1 MNINQTWK
9 STPEFRLSTFRNED
23 VLIFESFEHPPLL
36 RILMVIICFIIGIA
50 TLIHLI
56 IVYRR
61 YKLLLRDTFFHRR
74 LVPLIL
80 LLNIVL
86 HVAHYADNIYDP
98 VKYFEPKHLYLKI
111 FISEMEQTFLFNIP
125 LSILFLLATS
135 NLLSSCTKE
144 QSNARYML
152 IVVTAYCLMSMI
164 SGGHYTY
171 EPPQNFSLLCNVTI
185 AGETLVAF
193 VLFLVSLFIHRSN
206 TNKSM
211 NHRYNQ
217 LSMDDLSDSNVKM
230 SVVQPRQ
237 WKSKMS
243 DDE

>member
-1 MNINQTWK
+1 
-9 STPEFRLSTFRNED
+9 
-23 VLIFESFEHPPLL
+23 
-36 RILMVIICFIIGIA
+36 
-50 TLIHLI
+50 
-56 IVYRR
+56 
-61 YKLLLRDTFFHRR
+61 
-74 LVPLIL
+74 
-80 LLNIVL
+80 
-86 HVAHYADNIYDP
+86 
-98 VKYFEPKHLYLKI
+98 
-111 FISEMEQTFLFNIP
+111 MEQTFLFNIP

-135 NLLSSCTKE
+135 KLLSSCTKE

-193 VLFLVSLFIHRSN
+193 ALLLVSLFIHRSN
-206 TNKSM
+206 ANRSI
-211 NHRYNQ
+211 NHRYSQ
-217 LSMDDLSDSNVKM
+217 LSTNDLSDSNVKM

-243 DDE
+243 DDDWLWIDLFRIWRRNLSIGIIIPLFVFNLIQYILNLHHQDLSAPFKDR

>member
-9 STPEFRLSTFRNED
+9 SIAKYRLSTFRNEE

-36 RILMVIICFIIGIA
+36 RVLMVIICFIIGIG

-61 YKLLLRDTFFHRR
+61 YKLLFRDTVFHRR

-80 LLNIVL
+80 LINIVF

-98 VKYFEPKHLYLKI
+98 AKYFEPKRLYLKM
-111 FISEMEQTFLFNIP
+111 FFTEMEQTFLFNIP
-125 LSILFLLATS
+125 LSILFVIATS
-135 NLLSSCTKE
+135 KLLSSCTKQ

-152 IVVTAYCLMSMI
+152 LVVTAYCLMSMV
-164 SGGHYTY
+164 SGGHYTF
-171 EPPQNFSLLCNVTI
+171 EPPNNFSWACNLTI
-185 AGETLVAF
+185 AGETIVAIILLLISIF
-193 VLFLVSLFIHRSN
+193 VHQSN
-206 TNKSM
+206 ANKSID
-211 NHRYNQ
+211 HRYSQ
-217 LSMDDLSDSNVKM
+217 LSTNDSLDSNVQT